1 MASFAIEVPGEAN
14 PLSENLLVHTLKSAS
29 SSDPQQ
35 IQSGTKQ
42 LQSWEKSQG
51 YYVHLQSAYLDQ
63 RLPLEI
69 RYLAIIQLKNGIDK
83 YWRKT
88 ATNAVSKQ
96 DKEVIRSRLVEGVLA
111 ESDNRLAL
119 QSALVYSK
127 IARFEFPQ
135 EWPDAITSILG
146 TVRNRQDP
154 AREGNA
160 LIVLLQ
166 ITKELST
173 GRLQRTRQH
182 LQAVTPEMVHAIG
195 ERYATNVDSWRHAL
209 SEGNGDFSVESAMKD
224 SLLCIKTLRRLLI
237 TGYEHPS
244 RDNDV
249 IAFWKLSIQNLGAFM
264 QLRSAG
270 QLTAA
275 TKTLLEKHMLQLAK
289 LHHELSR
296 DHPASFALLPDSIQL
311 VHSYWSVTKDFGEN
325 FGSKEAV
332 TSVLANGS
340 IGTDG
345 DANDQTVMEKLVLRG
360 LLILRACVKMVHNP
374 TQTFKYK
381 QPQDKEERAQATE
394 LLKQHLLQEDFIREI
409 METVVTRYFVFRES
423 DLREWEEEP
432 EEWEKREDGESE
444 DWEFSIRSCS
454 EKLFL
459 DLAINYKAM
468 LVQPLLQV
476 FYSVATPDNEDVLF
490 KDSVYTAIGLSA
502 PVVHEQLD
510 FDAFIR
516 DVLIQEV
523 QKQKPGFNIL
533 RRRVSILLG
542 QWISIKIA
550 EQSRPMVYQIFQHL
564 LTKDGQPLNDQV
576 VRVTAGRQLGNI
588 ANDWEFKADG
598 FLPYAEAILGSM
610 MQLIDEVELTETKMA
625 LLNTISVIVERL
637 EHNITP
643 FAERIIGLLPP
654 LWEQSGEEH
663 LMKQAILTILARLVN
678 SMKADSLAF
687 HSLVLPIIGGAIEPD
702 SETQVYLLE
711 DALDLWAN
719 IIAQTP
725 SSSAS
730 DQLLSLAPYL
740 LSIFE
745 LGSENLR
752 KALEIADSYLL
763 LAPSHM
769 LSPPL
774 RTSLFTSLTSLIGT
788 LRPDAN
794 GLVCNLVEAAVR
806 AAEHLGS
813 EPAVEQTAS
822 DLVSTGFLPALLTGL
837 HGSWK
842 AHCTTGPRALDPPV
856 DGIVETDYFSIL
868 ARLAIASPTTFCQAV
883 QASTQTELAPT
894 MAWLLEEWISHF
906 ENIGDPSRR
915 KLMALALTKLLET
928 NQPWILQH
936 LQSLISIWTDVV
948 VELREEAADTALGAT
963 GPASASD
970 SLVYSASA
978 PEDGPEAPEDARRR
992 ELANADPVH
1001 RFGLPEWIKHYLGQA
1016 LGANANFQDEWLG
1029 RVDKDVVKAFGALG
1043 IM

>member
-1 MASFAIEVPGEAN
+1 MYTRVASVQSVFEQGSQCNAYTSESS
-14 PLSENLLVHTLKSAS
+14 PLTNCASAV
-29 SSDPQQ
+29 
-35 IQSGTKQ
+35 TK
-42 LQSWEKSQG
+42 G
-51 YYVHLQSAYLDQ
+51 
-63 RLPLEI
+63 
-69 RYLAIIQLKNGIDK
+69 
-83 YWRKT
+83 
-88 ATNAVSKQ
+88 
-96 DKEVIRSRLVEGVLA
+96 DKEIIRSRLAEGVLS
-111 ESDNRLAL
+111 EDDKRLAL

-135 EWPDAITSILG
+135 EWPDAITSLLG
-146 TVRNRQDP
+146 TVRNRQDNV
-154 AREGNA
+154 REGNA
-160 LIVLLQ
+160 LLVLLQ
-166 ITKELST
+166 LTKELST

-182 LQAVTPEMVHAIG
+182 LQAITPEMVHVIG
-195 ERYATNVDSWRHAL
+195 ERYTNYVDSWRQL
-209 SEGNGDFSVESAMKD
+209 LNDNPSEPVIEGLMKD

-237 TGYEHPS
+237 TGYEHPN

-249 IAFWKLSIQNLGAFM
+249 VAFWKLSIQNLGAFM
-264 QLRSAG
+264 QLRTSG
-270 QLTAA
+270 QFADSTRL
-275 TKTLLEKHMLQLAK
+275 LLEKHMLQLAK

-296 DHPASFALLPDSIQL
+296 DHPAAFALLPDSIQL
-311 VHSYWSVTKDFGEN
+311 VHSYWSVTKEFGES

-332 TSVLANGS
+332 TNAVANGS

-345 DANDQTVMEKLVLRG
+345 NAEDQPVMEKLVLRG
-360 LLILRACVKMVHNP
+360 MLILRACVKMVHNP

-381 QPQDKEERAQATE
+381 HPQDKEERTQATD
-394 LLKQHLLQEDFIREI
+394 LLKQQLLQEPFVREV
-409 METVVTRYFVFRES
+409 METVITRYFVFRAS

-432 EEWEKREDGESE
+432 EEWERREDGDSE

-459 DLAINYKAM
+459 DLAINYKTM

-476 FYSVATPDNEDVLF
+476 FYSVATPQNEDVLF

-502 PVVHEQLD
+502 PVVHEHLD

-516 DVLIQEV
+516 DVLIEEV
-523 QKQKPGFNIL
+523 QKQNPGFNIL
-533 RRRVSILLG
+533 RRRASILLG
-542 QWISIKIA
+542 QWISVKIGDV
-550 EQSRPMVYQIFQHL
+550 SRPAVFQIFQHL
-564 LTKDGQPLNDQV
+564 LTKEGQPLNDQV
-576 VRVTAGRQLGNI
+576 VRVTAGRQLKNI
-588 ANDWEFKADG
+588 ADDWEFKAEH

-637 EHNITP
+637 EHHISP

-678 SMKADSLAF
+678 AMKADSLAF
-687 HSLVLPIIGGAIEPD
+687 HPLVLPIIKGAIEPG

-719 IIAQTP
+719 IISQTP
-725 SSSAS
+725 SSAVSS
-730 DQLLSLAPYL
+730 DLLSLASYL
-740 LSIFE
+740 LPILE
-745 LGSENLR
+745 LGSETLR

-769 LSPPL
+769 LSEPL
-774 RTSLFTSLTSLIGT
+774 RPSLFACLTSLIGE

-794 GLVCNLVEAAVR
+794 G
-806 AAEHLGS
+806 LGS

-822 DLVSTGFLPALLTGL
+822 DLVSTGFLPAILAGL

-868 ARLAIASPTTFCQAV
+868 ARLAIASPNTFCQAV
-883 QASTQTELAPT
+883 QASAPEQADLAST
-894 MAWLLEEWISHF
+894 MTWLLEEWTSHF

-915 KLMALALTKLLET
+915 KLTALALAKLLET
-928 NQPWILQH
+928 SQPWILQS
-936 LQSLISIWTDVV
+936 LQSLMSIWTDVV
-948 VELREEAADTALGAT
+948 VELREEATDSATAGGSL
-963 GPASASD
+963 D
-970 SLVYSASA
+970 SLVYASTG
-978 PEDGPEAPEDARRR
+978 PEDGSVPEAPEDARRR
-992 ELANADPVH
+992 EMANSDPVH
-1001 RFGLPEWIKHYLGQA
+1001 RFALAEWIKHYLGQA
-1016 LGANANFQDEWLG
+1016 VNSNANFQDEWLG
-1029 RVDKDVVKAFGALG
+1029 RVDGDVVKAFGALG

>member
-1 MASFAIEVPGEAN
+1 M
-14 PLSENLLVHTLKSAS
+14 
-29 SSDPQQ
+29 
-35 IQSGTKQ
+35 
-42 LQSWEKSQG
+42 WE
-51 YYVHLQSAYLDQ
+51 L
-63 RLPLEI
+63 
-69 RYLAIIQLKNGIDK
+69 
-83 YWRKT
+83 
-88 ATNAVSKQ
+88 ATNRIRSAVTKS
-96 DKEVIRSRLVEGVLA
+96 DKEIIRSRLVGGVLS
-111 ESDNRLAL
+111 EEDKRLAL
-119 QSALVYSK
+119 QNALVYSK

-135 EWPDAITSILG
+135 EWPDAITSLLG
-146 TVRNRQDP
+146 TVRNRQDN

-160 LIVLLQ
+160 LLVLLQ
-166 ITKELST
+166 LTKELST

-182 LQAVTPEMVHAIG
+182 LQSVTPEMVHVIG
-195 ERYATNVDSWRHAL
+195 ERYANYVDSWRQL
-209 SEGNGDFSVESAMKD
+209 LNDNPGDFAVEALMKD

-237 TGYEHPS
+237 TGYEHPN

-249 IAFWKLSIQNLGAFM
+249 VAFWKLSIQNLGAFM
-264 QLRSAG
+264 QFRSTG
-270 QLTAA
+270 QFADNTRL
-275 TKTLLEKHMLQLAK
+275 LLEKHMLQLAK

-296 DHPASFALLPDSIQL
+296 DHPAAFALLPDSIQL
-311 VHSYWSVTKDFGEN
+311 VHSYWSVTKEFGES

-332 TSVLANGS
+332 TSAVANGS
-340 IGTDG
+340 IGTDS
-345 DANDQTVMEKLVLRG
+345 DIENQPVMEKLVLRG
-360 LLILRACVKMVHNP
+360 MLILRACVKMVHNP

-381 QPQDKEERAQATE
+381 HPQDKEERSQATE
-394 LLKQHLLQEDFIREI
+394 LLKQQLLQEEFVREV
-409 METVVTRYFVFRES
+409 METVITRYFVFRAS

-432 EEWEKREDGESE
+432 EEWEKREDGDSE

-459 DLAINYKAM
+459 DLAINYKHM
-468 LVQPLLQV
+468 LVEPLLQV
-476 FYSVATPDNEDVLF
+476 FYSVATPQNEDVLF

-516 DVLIQEV
+516 DVLIEEV
-523 QKQKPGFNIL
+523 QKQNPGFNIL
-533 RRRVSILLG
+533 RRRASILLG
-542 QWISIKIA
+542 QWISVKVGDA
-550 EQSRPMVYQIFQHL
+550 SRPAVFQIFQHL
-564 LTKDGQPLNDQV
+564 LTKEGQPLNDQV
-576 VRVTAGRQLGNI
+576 VRVTAGRQLKNI
-588 ANDWEFKADG
+588 ADDWEFKADH

-637 EHNITP
+637 EHNISP
-643 FAERIIGLLPP
+643 FAERIISLLPP

-678 SMKADSLAF
+678 AMKADSLAF
-687 HSLVLPIIGGAIEPD
+687 HPLVLPIIKGAIEPG

-711 DALDLWAN
+711 DALELWAN

-725 SSSAS
+725 SSAAS
-730 DQLLSLAPYL
+730 PDLLSLAPYL
-740 LSIFE
+740 LPIFE

-769 LSPPL
+769 LSEPL
-774 RTSLFTSLTSLIGT
+774 RPSLFTSLTSLIGQ

-794 GLVCNLVEAAVR
+794 GLVCNLVEATVR

-868 ARLAIASPTTFCQAV
+868 ARLAIASPNTFCQAV
-883 QASTQTELAPT
+883 QASAPAQADLTST
-894 MAWLLEEWISHF
+894 MTWLLEEWFSHF

-915 KLMALALTKLLET
+915 KLSALALTKLLET
-928 NQPWILQH
+928 AQPWILQS
-936 LQSLISIWTDVV
+936 LQSLMSIWTDVV
-948 VELREEAADTALGAT
+948 VELREDAADAGGSGAS
-963 GPASASD
+963 GAD
-970 SLVYSASA
+970 SLVYSSSG
-978 PEDGPEAPEDARRR
+978 PEDGSAPEAPEDARRR
-992 ELANADPVH
+992 ELSNGDPVH
-1001 RFGLPEWIKHYLGQA
+1001 RFGLAEWIGHYLGLA
-1016 LGANANFQDEWLG
+1016 VGGNANFREEWLG
-1029 RVDKDVVKAFGALG
+1029 RVDGDVVKSFGALG

>member
-1 MASFAIEVPGEAN
+1 MCHS
-14 PLSENLLVHTLKSAS
+14 
-29 SSDPQQ
+29 
-35 IQSGTKQ
+35 
-42 LQSWEKSQG
+42 
-51 YYVHLQSAYLDQ
+51 
-63 RLPLEI
+63 
-69 RYLAIIQLKNGIDK
+69 
-83 YWRKT
+83 
-88 ATNAVSKQ
+88 AVSKE
-96 DKEVIRSRLVEGVLA
+96 DKEVIRSRLVEGVLS
-111 ESDNRLAL
+111 ECDNRLAL
-119 QSALVYSK
+119 QNALVYSK

-135 EWPDAITSILG
+135 EWPEAITSILG
-146 TVRNRQDP
+146 TVRNRQDHS
-154 AREGNA
+154 REGNA

-195 ERYATNVDSWRHAL
+195 ERYANHVESWRYSL
-209 SEGNGDFSVESAMKD
+209 SEGNSDFAVESTMKD

-270 QLTAA
+270 QHTEA
-275 TKTLLEKHMLQLAK
+275 TKTLIEKHMLQLAK
-289 LHHELSR
+289 LHHELAR
-296 DHPASFALLPDSIQL
+296 DHPSSFALLPDSIQL
-311 VHSYWSVTKDFGEN
+311 VHSYWSVTKDFGAN
-325 FGSKEAV
+325 FGSKQAV
-332 TSVLANGS
+332 TSALNGS

-533 RRRVSILLG
+533 RRRASILLG
-542 QWISIKIA
+542 QWISIKIG
-550 EQSRPMVYQIFQHL
+550 EQSRPLVYQIFQHL

-576 VRVTAGRQLGNI
+576 VRVTAGRQLKSI
-588 ANDWEFKADG
+588 ADDWEFKAEG
-598 FLPYAEAILGSM
+598 FLPYAEAILGSL
-610 MQLIDEVELTETKMA
+610 MQLIDETELTETKMA

-687 HSLVLPIIGGAIEPD
+687 HSLVLPIIKGAIEPD

-730 DQLLSLAPYL
+730 DSLLSLAPYL

-774 RTSLFTSLTSLIGT
+774 RTSLFTALTSLLGT

-794 GLVCNLVEAAVR
+794 GLVCNLVEAALR
-806 AAEHLGS
+806 AADHLGS

-868 ARLAIASPTTFCQAV
+868 ARLAIASPSTFCQAV
-883 QASTQTELAPT
+883 QASQPASDLPT
-894 MAWLLEEWISHF
+894 TMSWLLEEWTSHF

-915 KLMALALTKLLET
+915 KLMALALTKLLST

-936 LQSLISIWTDVV
+936 LQSLITIWTDVV
-948 VELREEAADTALGAT
+948 VELREEAADTSTPLGL
-963 GPASASD
+963 SD
-970 SLVYSASA
+970 SLVYTA
-978 PEDGPEAPEDARRR
+978 PPPSEEDARVMGPEAPEEARRR

-1001 RFGLPEWIKHYLGQA
+1001 RFGLPEWIKHYLGEVV
-1016 LGANANFQDEWLG
+1016 GANAGFQEEWLG
-1029 RVDKDVVKAFGALG
+1029 RVDADVVRAFGALG

>member
-1 MASFAIEVPGEAN
+1 M
-14 PLSENLLVHTLKSAS
+14 
-29 SSDPQQ
+29 
-35 IQSGTKQ
+35 
-42 LQSWEKSQG
+42 
-51 YYVHLQSAYLDQ
+51 
-63 RLPLEI
+63 
-69 RYLAIIQLKNGIDK
+69 
-83 YWRKT
+83 
-88 ATNAVSKQ
+88 SKG
-96 DKEVIRSRLVEGVLA
+96 DKEVIRSRLVESVLS
-111 ESDNRLAL
+111 ESDRRLAV
-119 QSALVYSK
+119 QNALVYSK

-135 EWPDAITSILG
+135 EWPDAITSLLAI
-146 TVRNRQDP
+146 VRGRQDH
-154 AREGNA
+154 AQESNA
-160 LIVLLQ
+160 LLVLLQ
-166 ITKELST
+166 LTKELST
-173 GRLQRTRQH
+173 GRLQRTRTY
-182 LQAVTPEMVHAIG
+182 LQAVTPEMMHVIG
-195 ERYATNVDSWRHAL
+195 ERYANYVDSWRSLLA
-209 SEGNGDFSVESAMKD
+209 ENPGDHSIESFMKD

-237 TGYEHPS
+237 TGYEHPN

-249 IAFWKLSIQNLGAFM
+249 VAFWRLSIQNLGAFM
-264 QLRSAG
+264 QLRNSG
-270 QLTAA
+270 QFPGMTGVW
-275 TKTLLEKHMLQLAK
+275 LEKHMLQLAK

-296 DHPASFALLPDSIQL
+296 DHPAAFALLPDSIQL
-311 VHSYWSVTKDFGEN
+311 VHSYWSVTKELGES

-332 TSVLANGS
+332 TSTVANGS

-345 DANDQTVMEKLVLRG
+345 DAADQPVMEKLVLRA
-360 LLILRACVKMVHNP
+360 LLIIRACVKMVHNP

-381 QPQDKEERAQATE
+381 HPQDKEERSQATE
-394 LLKQHLLQEDFIREI
+394 LLKHQLLQEAFVREV
-409 METVVTRYFVFRES
+409 METVVTRYFVFRAS

-432 EEWEKREDGESE
+432 EEWEKREDGDSE

-459 DLAINYKAM
+459 DIAINYKNM

-523 QKQKPGFNIL
+523 QKQNPGFNIL
-533 RRRVSILLG
+533 RRRASILLG
-542 QWISIKIA
+542 QWISVKIA
-550 EQSRPMVYQIFQHL
+550 DESRPLVFQIFQHL
-564 LTKDGQPLNDQV
+564 LTKEGQPLNDQV
-576 VRVTAGRQLGNI
+576 VRVTAGRQLKNI
-588 ANDWEFKADG
+588 ADDWEFKAEH

-610 MQLIDEVELTETKMA
+610 MQLIDDVELTETKMA

-637 EHNITP
+637 EHHISP
-643 FAERIIGLLPP
+643 FAERIISLLPP
-654 LWEQSGEEH
+654 LWEQSGDEH

-678 SMKADSLAF
+678 AMKADSLAF
-687 HSLVLPIIGGAIEPD
+687 HPLVLPIIKGAIEPG

-725 SSSAS
+725 SSAAS
-730 DQLLSLAPYL
+730 SDLLSLAEYL
-740 LSIFE
+740 LPIFE

-774 RTSLFTSLTSLIGT
+774 RPSLFASLSSLIGT

-806 AAEHLGS
+806 AAEHLGA
-813 EPAVEQTAS
+813 EAAVEQTAS

-868 ARLAIASPTTFCQAV
+868 ARLAIASPSTFCQAI
-883 QASTQTELAPT
+883 QASAPEQADLATT
-894 MAWLLEEWISHF
+894 MPWLLEEWISHF

-915 KLMALALTKLLET
+915 KLTALALTKLLET
-928 NQPWILQH
+928 DQPWILQH
-936 LQSLISIWTDVV
+936 LQSLMSIWTSVV
-948 VELREEAADTALGAT
+948 VELREEAADIDVD
-963 GPASASD
+963 PSAPTKDPLSD
-970 SLVYSASA
+970 SLVYTSTAS
-978 PEDGPEAPEDARRR
+978 EDVAAGASPEAPEDSRRR
-992 ELANADPVH
+992 DLSNSDPVH
-1001 RFGLPEWIKHYLGQA
+1001 RFGVPMWIKHYLGEA
-1016 LGANANFQDEWLG
+1016 VGRRADFQEEWLA
-1029 RVDKDVVKAFGALG
+1029 RVDADVVKAFGTLG

>member
-1 MASFAIEVPGEAN
+1 MILAKRVRFFFV
-14 PLSENLLVHTLKSAS
+14 LT
-29 SSDPQQ
+29 
-35 IQSGTKQ
+35 
-42 LQSWEKSQG
+42 
-51 YYVHLQSAYLDQ
+51 
-63 RLPLEI
+63 RLI
-69 RYLAIIQLKNGIDK
+69 S
-83 YWRKT
+83 
-88 ATNAVSKQ
+88 AVSKE
-96 DKEVIRSRLVEGVLA
+96 DKEIIRSRLVEGVLS
-111 ESDNRLAL
+111 ESNNRLAL
-119 QSALVYSK
+119 QNALVYSK

-146 TVRNRQDP
+146 TVRNRNDH

-160 LIVLLQ
+160 LLVLLQ
-166 ITKELST
+166 LTKELST

-182 LQAVTPEMVHAIG
+182 LQSVTPEMVHAIG
-195 ERYATNVDSWRHAL
+195 ERYANHVDSWRASVDQQPGNPAVEAAL
-209 SEGNGDFSVESAMKD
+209 KD

-237 TGYEHPS
+237 TGYEHPN

-249 IAFWKLSIQNLGAFM
+249 VAFWKLSIQNLGAFM
-264 QLRSAG
+264 QLRSNS
-270 QLTAA
+270 QLTD
-275 TKTLLEKHMLQLAK
+275 TTRTLLEKHMLQLAK

-296 DHPASFALLPDSIQL
+296 DHPAAFALLPDSMEL
-311 VHSYWSVTKDFGEN
+311 VHSYWSVTKEFGES

-332 TSVLANGS
+332 TSAVANAS

-345 DANDQTVMEKLVLRG
+345 DQNDQTVMEKLVLRG
-360 LLILRACVKMVHNP
+360 MLILRACVKMVHNP

-381 QPQDKEERAQATE
+381 QPQDKEERNQATE
-394 LLKQHLLQEDFIREI
+394 LLKQHLLQENFIRDI
-409 METVVTRYFVFRES
+409 METVVTRYFVFRAS

-432 EEWEKREDGESE
+432 EEWEKREDGDSE
-444 DWEFSIRSCS
+444 DWEFSVRSCS

-459 DLAINYKAM
+459 DLAINYKAI

-476 FYSVATPDNEDVLF
+476 FYSVATQDNEDVLF

-502 PVVHEQLD
+502 PVVFEHLD

-516 DVLIQEV
+516 DVLVQEV

-533 RRRVSILLG
+533 RRRASILLG
-542 QWISIKIA
+542 QWISVKVGD
-550 EQSRPMVYQIFQHL
+550 QSRPLVYQIFQHL

-576 VRVTAGRQLGNI
+576 VRVTAGRQLKNI
-588 ANDWEFKADG
+588 ADDWEFKAEH
-598 FLPYAEAILGSM
+598 FLPYAETILGSM

-637 EHNITP
+637 EHNISP

-654 LWEQSGEEH
+654 LWEQSGDEH

-678 SMKADSLAF
+678 AMKADSLAF
-687 HSLVLPIIGGAIEPD
+687 HSLVLPIIKGAIEPD

-730 DQLLSLAPYL
+730 PELLSLAPHL

-752 KALEIADSYLL
+752 KALEIAESYLL
-763 LAPSHM
+763 LAPAHM

-774 RTSLFTSLTSLIGT
+774 RTSLFTSLTSLLGS

-806 AAEHLGS
+806 AAEHLGA
-813 EPAVEQTAS
+813 EPAIQETTA
-822 DLVSTGFLPALLTGL
+822 DLVATGFLPALLAGL

-856 DGIVETDYFSIL
+856 DGIVETDYLSIL
-868 ARLAIASPTTFCQAV
+868 ARLAVASPPTFCHAL
-883 QASTQTELAPT
+883 QASAPDGADSHAT
-894 MAWLLEEWISHF
+894 LTWLLEEWTSHAD
-906 ENIGDPSRR
+906 NIGSPARR
-915 KLMALALTKLLET
+915 KLAALALARLLST
-928 NQPWILQH
+928 AHPAVLAQLQA
-936 LQSLISIWTDVV
+936 LMTLWTDVV
-948 VELREEAADTALGAT
+948 VELREEAADLGAGA
-963 GPASASD
+963 GPASRLSD
-970 SLVYSASA
+970 SLVYAAGA
-978 PEDGPEAPEDARRR
+978 PEEGTGPEAPEEGRRR
-992 ELANADPVH
+992 ELANADVVH
-1001 RFGLPEWIKHYLGQA
+1001 RVGLPEWVKFYLGEA
-1016 LGANANFQDEWLG
+1016 VGGVRDFREEWLG
-1029 RVDKDVVKAFGALG
+1029 RVDGDVVRAFGALG